1 MFIKANSKT
10 FKQYP
15 KEFTH
20 KHNDLW
26 KNYQEI
32 VETILDMAL
41 SNVGGSIDVL
51 EKALDV
57 LAASPATGN
66 YYSIYIII
74 DMIL

>member
-1 MFIKANSKT
+1 MFIKSNSKT

-20 KHNDLW
+20 NHNDLW
-26 KNYQEI
+26 KSYQEI
-32 VETILDMAL
+32 VEAILDMAL

-57 LAASPATGN
+57 LAASPATG
-66 YYSIYIII
+66 II
-74 DMIL
+74 LLLLL